1 MVALICKEEFGGEV
15 LIGNFSKKIES
26 KEFDAEKDIY
36 FYGATFYPS
45 KGDFGFSVDGS
56 TMLTKKDFFEQV
68 KEVKKVADVW
78 GGI

>member
-1 MVALICKEEFGGEV
+1 MVALIYKEEFGGEV

-68 KEVKKVADVW
+68 KEMKKVAL
-78 GGI
+78 

>member
-1 MVALICKEEFGGEV
+1 MVALICKEEFDGNV

-45 KGDFGFSVDGS
+45 KGDFGFFLDGS
-56 TMLTKKDFFEQV
+56 ITLTKKAFFEQV
-68 KEVKKVADVW
+68 KEVKKVAL
-78 GGI
+78 